1 MSSAPGLA
9 LFDLDGTLVDSAP
22 DIADALDIA
31 MQACGHPSLGETV
44 VRGLIGNGAVRLIHR
59 ALTGQHDGE
68 ADTSLHARAYQY
80 FVAAYQSRVY
90 SRTRLFPGVEEV
102 LGRLTAAGWALGCVT
117 NKPARFTVPLLA
129 AAGIARYFGVTVSGD
144 SLATKKPAPEPIL
157 HAAAVLG
164 VELPRVVM
172 IGDSL
177 ADLRAAQNAGVRAVC
192 VSFGYDGGVDLAAEG
207 ADFVI
212 DDLRALLP
220 LLGLVS

>member
-1 MSSAPGLA
+1 MSTARGLA

-31 MQACGHPSLGETV
+31 MQACGHAPLGETA
-44 VRGLIGNGAVRLIHR
+44 VRGLIGHGAVRLIHR

-68 ADTSLHARAYQY
+68 ADASLHARAYQY
-80 FVAAYQSRVY
+80 FVAAYQPRVY

-129 AAGIARYFGVTVSGD
+129 AAGIAHYFDVILSGD

-157 HAAAVLG
+157 HAAAVLA

-177 ADLRAAQNAGVRAVC
+177 ADLRAAQNAGVRALG
-192 VSFGYDGGVDLAAEG
+192 VSFGYGGGVDLAAEG
-207 ADFVI
+207 AEVVI
-212 DDLRALLP
+212 DDLRELLP